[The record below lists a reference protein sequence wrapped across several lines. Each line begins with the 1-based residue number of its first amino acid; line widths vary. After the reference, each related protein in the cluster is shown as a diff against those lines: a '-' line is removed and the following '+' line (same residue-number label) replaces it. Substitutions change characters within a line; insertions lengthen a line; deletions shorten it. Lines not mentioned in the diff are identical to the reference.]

1 MLSLLLKPHASAAW
15 PSHGR
20 LCLPTLAR
28 ITGVL
33 WLSLT
38 LGQPVSASEPPP
50 RPATSTLVTPV
61 SHGTLDELLQAT
73 VARGRVDY
81 AALQKRR
88 SALDAYLKALAGVSG
103 ARLAQLSRD
112 EQLAFYLNAYNAGVL
127 KAVVDVYP
135 IKSIMDLPNVFKRP
149 MLELT
154 GQSLSLDDLENK
166 IIRPRFQEPR
176 IHFALNCAALS
187 CPPLVSRAFTAAQL
201 ETQLEQAA
209 QQFIRSPAGLQV
221 DVRAGIVK
229 PSKIFEWFA
238 GDFVKASGV
247 QQARPGLSL
256 EQSAVLAYLS
266 RYVAAADVQK
276 VLQTSTR
283 LQFQEYDWK
292 LNARE

>member
-1 MLSLLLKPHASAAW
+1 PTFSRHPLL
-15 PSHGR
+15 R
-20 LCLPTLAR
+20 LPTLAR
-28 ITGVL
+28 ITGML
-33 WLSLT
+33 WLSLC
-38 LGQPVSASEPPP
+38 LGQPVGASEPPP
-50 RPATSTLVTPV
+50 RPATSLQVTPV

-73 VARGRVDY
+73 VVKGRVDY
-81 AALQKRR
+81 AALQQRR

-127 KAVVDVYP
+127 KAVVDAYP

-154 GQSLSLDDLENK
+154 GQTLSLDDLENK

-187 CPPLVSRAFTAAQL
+187 CPPLVARAFTAAQL

-238 GDFVKASGV
+238 ADFVKVSGV
-247 QQARPGLSL
+247 QQPRPGISL
-256 EQSAVLAYLS
+256 EHSAVLAYLS
-266 RYVAAADVQK
+266 RYVGVADVQR
-276 VLQTSTR
+276 VLKTSTR

-292 LNARE
+292 LNSKE